1 MLPDSHCFTKISL
14 NLSLNPLPQ
23 AIQQTKGHC
32 RALAEHGGTSLETFF
47 DNFGLIVIIL

>member
-23 AIQQTKGHC
+23 AIQQTKGHS

-47 DNFGLIVIIL
+47 DNLV